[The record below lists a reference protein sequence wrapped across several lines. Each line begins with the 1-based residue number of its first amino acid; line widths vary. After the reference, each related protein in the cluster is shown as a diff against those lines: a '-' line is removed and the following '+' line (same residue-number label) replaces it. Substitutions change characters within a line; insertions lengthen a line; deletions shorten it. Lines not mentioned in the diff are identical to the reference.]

1 MAEKEKKYFVAPKT
15 AIVSKGVVL
24 EGGEVVSSDSFLSKD
39 VFDSLLKAKKILEES
54 DFNKALSGVSLKGEK
69 SEGAGEEKKGKSEEK
84 K

>member
-1 MAEKEKKYFVAPKT
+1 M
-15 AIVSKGVVL
+15 
-24 EGGEVVSSDSFLSKD
+24 SKD

-69 SEGAGEEKKGKSEEK
+69 SEGAGEEKKEKSEEK